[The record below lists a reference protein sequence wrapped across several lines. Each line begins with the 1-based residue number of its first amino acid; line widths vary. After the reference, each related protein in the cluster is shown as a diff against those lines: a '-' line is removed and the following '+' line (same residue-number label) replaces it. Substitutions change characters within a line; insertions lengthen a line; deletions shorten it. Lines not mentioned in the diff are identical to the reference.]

1 MYSKVLLA
9 FCQQKFCRIQKKRLT
24 KPTGVLYDTHIQSKG
39 AFGIPEVPFLYSK
52 QPAFSFL
59 KASCSIAWGFPF
71 LAIKKVTGTVTFYQA
86 HMRSFL
92 IFSFS
97 SSFSIP
103 CSCKFENSVCTEPS
117 YQNLR
122 KSSVCCLR
130 KLSRSIS

>member
-24 KPTGVLYDTHIQSKG
+24 NPQERCMIHTYKAKALSKFRKCLFCIQAACLLLFESLMFYG
-39 AFGIPEVPFLYSK
+39 MGLS
-52 QPAFSFL
+52 
-59 KASCSIAWGFPF
+59 F

-86 HMRSFL
+86 HTRSFL